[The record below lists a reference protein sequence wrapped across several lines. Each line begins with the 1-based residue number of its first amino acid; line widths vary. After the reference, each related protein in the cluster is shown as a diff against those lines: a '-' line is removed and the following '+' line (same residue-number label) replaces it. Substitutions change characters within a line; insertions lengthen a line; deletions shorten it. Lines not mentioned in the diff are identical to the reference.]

1 MNQPAEPP
9 SAGNLQE
16 WLKWSETKI
25 ALSLGVSFYIKPP
38 RSGYADGM
46 LECYRE
52 FLDLCEPQL
61 KWYASELGTYRK
73 ATPKVL
79 RIPFHRLREAMDHD
93 KEWGWCAGGGE
104 HHRDASPCQFRVLAG
119 TDKYELNLFRA
130 GFPVEMFSSDLGRF
144 VALVKRFAER
154 LPFFF
159 GYAGFFF
166 NNSLEASTQQQNEQ
180 YLLPVAM
187 RFSGVEVEHD
197 TATILCCEHSI
208 KGVNWLTLL
217 SPSLVEQLG
226 GKAPLRAH
234 LSESVVLHDLATGL
248 MIQAGPEP
256 GLGDVNA
263 GERLPCYREVHRAL
277 TPVRNLNHYALGPR
291 LFRQNDATRRWMNRF
306 DD

>member
-1 MNQPAEPP
+1 
-9 SAGNLQE
+9 
-16 WLKWSETKI
+16 
-25 ALSLGVSFYIKPP
+25 
-38 RSGYADGM
+38 M

-52 FLDLCEPQL
+52 YLDLCEPQL

-73 ATPKVL
+73 ATEKAL

-104 HHRDASPCQFRVLAG
+104 HHRDASPSQIRAWAG
-119 TDKYELNLFRA
+119 TSNYNLNYFRA
-130 GFPVEMFSSDLGRF
+130 GFPVEMFSNDFGRF

-166 NNSLEASTQQQNEQ
+166 NNSLEASTEQRNEQ

-187 RFSGVEVEHD
+187 RFSGVEVEED
-197 TATILCCEHSI
+197 ISTSLCCEDSI

-217 SPSLVEQLG
+217 SPVLVERLG
-226 GKAPLRAH
+226 GKAALRAQ
-234 LSESVVLHDLATGL
+234 LGEAVVLHDLATGL

-263 GERLPCYREVHRAL
+263 GERLPFYREVHRAL
-277 TPVRNLNHYALGPR
+277 TPIRNPNHYMLGAR
-291 LFRQNDATRRWMNRF
+291 IFGKDETRRWMTRF

>member
-1 MNQPAEPP
+1 
-9 SAGNLQE
+9 
-16 WLKWSETKI
+16 
-25 ALSLGVSFYIKPP
+25 
-38 RSGYADGM
+38 M

-52 FLDLCEPQL
+52 YLDLCEPQL
-61 KWYASELGTYRK
+61 KWYASELGSYRK
-73 ATPKVL
+73 ATEKVL

-93 KEWGWCAGGGE
+93 RDWGWCAGGGE
-104 HHRDASPCQFRVLAG
+104 HHRDASPCQFDAMPG
-119 TDKYELNLFRA
+119 TDMRELSSMRA
-130 GFPVEMFSSDLGRF
+130 GFPVEMFSGEFGHF

-166 NNSLEASTQQQNEQ
+166 NNSLEASTVQRNEP

-197 TATILCCEHSI
+197 ISTSLCCEDSI

-217 SPSLVEQLG
+217 SPVLVERLG
-226 GKAPLRAH
+226 GKAALRAQ
-234 LSESVVLHDLATGL
+234 LSSAILFHELPTGL

-263 GERLPCYREVHRAL
+263 GERLPYYREVHRAL
-277 TPVRNLNHYALGPR
+277 TPIRNPNHYMLGAR
-291 LFRQNDATRRWMNRF
+291 IFGKDETRRWMTRF